1 MASIIAC
8 ILYIVTDLLNHLFI
22 KSNKTQIKGNS
33 LQRDTKKEKTPHPE
47 ANISSAND
55 TVLTMI

>member
-8 ILYIVTDLLNHLFI
+8 ILYIVTDLLNQSFI
-22 KSNKTQIKGNS
+22 ISNKTQIKGNS
-33 LQRDTKKEKTPHPE
+33 LQRDTKTEKTPHPE
-47 ANISSAND
+47 ANISSSND